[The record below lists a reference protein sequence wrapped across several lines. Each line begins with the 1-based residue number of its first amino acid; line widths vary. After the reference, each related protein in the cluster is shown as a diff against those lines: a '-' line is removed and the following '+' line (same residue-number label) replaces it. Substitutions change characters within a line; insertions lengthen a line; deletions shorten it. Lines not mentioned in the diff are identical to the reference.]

1 MHLKRQ
7 KVPKNW
13 PIERKG
19 TAYIVRPNANMSNG
33 MPILIILRDMLKL
46 AQNRKEVKR
55 IIHSKN
61 LLLNGSLVK
70 DEKNSV
76 SLFDALTIVPSNE
89 NYRLSL
95 SEKGKFQ
102 IKKINAGEEIHKI
115 AKIVNKKVLKGKKVQ
130 LNLSDGRNFLSDIKC
145 NVNDSVLID
154 LKKKKIEKCLPLKE
168 KGDVLVFAGK
178 HAGKKASINKIDP
191 VRKMVELTF
200 GDKKINVLIKQL
212 IVTEKWKSRFSIN

>member
-19 TAYIVRPNANMSNG
+19 TAYVVRPNANISNG
-33 MPILIILRDMLKL
+33 IPILIALRDMLKL
-46 AQNRKEVKR
+46 AQNRKEVKKA
-55 IIHSKN
+55 IHVKN
-61 LLLNGSLVK
+61 LLLNGSPVR
-70 DEKNSV
+70 DEKNSI
-76 SLFDALTIVPSNE
+76 SLFDTLTIVPSNE
-89 NYRLSL
+89 SYKLSL

-102 IKKINAGEEIHKI
+102 IEKINAGEETHKI
-115 AKIVNKKVLKGKKVQ
+115 AKVINKKILKGKKIQ

-168 KGDVLVFAGK
+168 KGEVLVFAGK
-178 HAGKKASINKIDP
+178 HAGKKANINKIDQ
-191 VRKMVELTF
+191 VKKMAELTF
-200 GDKKINVLIKQL
+200 NGEKINVLIKQL
-212 IVTEKWKSRFSIN
+212 IIIK